1 MRPMLAMSCLALST
15 LGSLPLLALAPDVG
29 GAPGAGLSLPIQCEI
44 GVSCEVQ
51 NLVDRDPGPG
61 ARDFRCGSLTYEGH
75 NGVDFRLPDLRAQ
88 KAGVAVLAAADGTVS
103 RLRDGVADISVKTT
117 GLEAVKGQECGNG
130 LVIDH
135 GGGLVTQY
143 CHMRQGSLVVKAGQ
157 AIKRG
162 QPLGQVGLSG
172 QTEYPHLH
180 FTVRRDNEVV
190 DPFAPAPGA
199 AGACSSGGGLWTAAA
214 AGKLAY
220 RPRAVLNK
228 GFAAG
233 PAGMAEVEAGNLPT
247 PGAATPLVAYVR
259 SIGLKVGDQ
268 ARLTLRGP
276 DGSVVSVNEVA
287 PLTSAKAQYVLFTGK
302 KAPAGGWPR
311 GRYEGRYVVNNAGA
325 TVVDTTWSITI

>member
-1 MRPMLAMSCLALST
+1 MRPLLAMSCLGA
-15 LGSLPLLALAPDVG
+15 LPLLALAPDAGG
-29 GAPGAGLSLPIQCEI
+29 GAGVELSIPIQCEI

-75 NGVDFRLPDLRAQ
+75 NGVDFRVPDLKAQ

-103 RLRDGVADISVKTT
+103 RARDGVADISVKTT

-130 LVIDH
+130 LVVDH

-157 AIKRG
+157 PVKRG

-180 FTVRRDNEVV
+180 FTVRRDNGVI
-190 DPFAPAPGA
+190 DPFAPAPGS
-199 AGACSSGGGLWTAAA
+199 AGACGSGAGLWTTTA

-220 RPRAVLNK
+220 KPRAVLNK

-247 PGAATPLVAYVR
+247 PGATTPLVAYAR
-259 SIGLKVGDQ
+259 SIGLKVGDESH
-268 ARLTLRGP
+268 LTLRGP
-276 DGSVVSVNEVA
+276 DGIVVSENKVA
-287 PLTSAKAQYVLFTGK
+287 PLASAKAQYVLFTGK
-302 KAPAGGWPR
+302 KAPAGGWR
-311 GRYEGRYVVNNAGA
+311 KGRYEGRYVVTNGGVK
-325 TVVDTTWSITI
+325 VVDTSWSITI